1 MLHHFFA
8 ADGAPLPWLATAVV
22 NHSSQEQT
30 LDLDLAMPR
39 YAAEIGVMLL
49 RLGAAGSHY
58 MAQAPGGGRT
68 LWWYDMTGSA
78 VTAHHTWYDRGEQKI
93 KVPPGLVAPGSQSLL
108 VALTRDVYHVESYF
122 GRLHYSV
129 VPDPYYLVQRTAGA
143 PERRT
148 SNSVAQGTWYA
159 NAGSPA
165 LLTGVHPAGGF
176 KAAVVS
182 GALVDFTG
190 IAFPSQGDGIWT
202 GTYTGNNQANRNI
215 GCPFKP
221 RLMIFTDRSSN
232 QAYLCPMYRG
242 RIFSVLQ
249 HLYIPEENYVNED
262 GVLLRTSYLNI
273 SGRNYTVTAYR
284 GE

>member
-30 LDLDLAMPR
+30 LSLDLDLP
-39 YAAEIGVMLL
+39 EFSTDIGAMLL
-49 RLGAAGSHY
+49 RLGTYGTHYLALSVGAGRNHSW
-58 MAQAPGGGRT
+58 A
-68 LWWYDMTGSA
+68 DMTGNA
-78 VTAHHTWYDRGEQKI
+78 LEVRHLWYDKYARTLKI
-93 KVPPGLVAPGSQSLL
+93 PPGLVAQGQQSLL
-108 VALTRDVYHVESYF
+108 LVVTRGVYHVSSYF
-122 GRLHYSV
+122 GRLHYSSE
-129 VPDPYYLVQRTAGA
+129 PNPYYLVLRTAGS
-143 PERRT
+143 PDRRT

-165 LLTGVHPAGGF
+165 LLAGVHPAGGF
-176 KAAVVS
+176 QAARYQGS
-182 GALVDFTG
+182 ILDFYG
-190 IAFPSQGDGIWT
+190 ITLPSQGDGIWT
-202 GTYTGNNQANRNI
+202 GTYTGNSQANRNI

-221 RLMIFTDRSSN
+221 RLMIFTDRTSN

-242 RIFSVLQ
+242 RIFSVVQ
-249 HLYIPEENYVNED
+249 HLHIPEENYVNED